1 MIGGGLLLLW
11 RWAPARGQ
19 LLSCTSRPPKLNL
32 RMQQPLRQT
41 QAFNLSGNII
51 NLSLQIEIAGNA
63 NQKSEPKKLAGEG
76 KADVEKGL
84 PLAENEE
91 APPHLLE
98 HSHKELEEE
107 SIPTLKER
115 LRLAE
120 LACSRLQV
128 QYEKYRLRWL
138 EENHRARILKE
149 YAPAGISTWSPRQID
164 WNAPSPIQSDD
175 DDGFEDIAGEEI
187 P

>member
-1 MIGGGLLLLW
+1 MAQAGNDMIGGGLLLAVALGASQ
-11 RWAPARGQ
+11 RATIILHITAAQ
-19 LLSCTSRPPKLNL
+19 VEPKDATTL
-32 RMQQPLRQT
+32 
-41 QAFNLSGNII
+41 A
-51 NLSLQIEIAGNA
+51 IEIAGNA

-76 KADVEKGL
+76 CREGL
-84 PLAENEE
+84 ALSRERRG
-91 APPHLLE
+91 PPHLLE

-107 SIPTLKER
+107 SIPTLKEQ

-175 DDGFEDIAGEEI
+175 NDGFEDIAGEEI